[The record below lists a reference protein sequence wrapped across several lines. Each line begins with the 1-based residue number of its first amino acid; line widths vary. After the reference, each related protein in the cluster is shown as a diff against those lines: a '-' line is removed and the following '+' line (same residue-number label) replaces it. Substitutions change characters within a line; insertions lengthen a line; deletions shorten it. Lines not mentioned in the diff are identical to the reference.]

1 MPRILNVVFLILTAT
16 ALLVGADGPPAAG
29 AAGETAAPGQP
40 AGGGGAFGGLGPMLL
55 LPLVFA
61 FMYFIVIRPQRKEE
75 KKRKALISE
84 VKRGDEVVTIG
95 GLHGKVITVGE
106 TTVDIQAGVDGNE
119 TVLRFNKGAIASVGD
134 QAKAD
139 AAKGK

>member
-1 MPRILNVVFLILTAT
+1 MSRILSVVFLILTAT
-16 ALLVGADGPPAAG
+16 ALLVGADGPAAAG
-29 AAGETAAPGQP
+29 ATGQAAPGQP
-40 AGGGGAFGGLGPMLL
+40 AGAGGGLGGLGPMLL

-75 KKRKALISE
+75 KKRKELISQ

-95 GLHGKVITVGE
+95 GLHGKVIAVGE
-106 TTVDIQAGVDGNE
+106 TTVDIEAGIDGNE

>member
-1 MPRILNVVFLILTAT
+1 MPRILSIAFLILTAT
-16 ALLVGADGPPAAG
+16 ALLVGADGPGAG
-29 AAGETAAPGQP
+29 AGATGQTAAPGQ
-40 AGGGGAFGGLGPMLL
+40 ATGGGMSGIAPMLL

-75 KKRKALISE
+75 KKRKELISQ

-95 GLHGKVITVGE
+95 GLHGKVVAVGE
-106 TTVDIQAGVDGNE
+106 TTVDIDAAIGSGE
-119 TVLRFNKGAIASVGD
+119 SILRFNKGAIASVGD
-134 QAKAD
+134 QGKAD

>member
-1 MPRILNVVFLILTAT
+1 MPRILSIVFLIITAT

-29 AAGETAAPGQP
+29 ATGEAPAPGQP

-61 FMYFIVIRPQRKEE
+61 FMYFIVIRPQRREE
-75 KKRKALISE
+75 KKRKALIE
-84 VKRGDEVVTIG
+84 AVKRGDKVVTIG
-95 GLHGKVITVGE
+95 GLHGEVVTVGE
-106 TTVDIQAGVDGNE
+106 TTVDIQVGVDGKDI
-119 TVLRFNKGAIASVGD
+119 VLRFNKGAIASAG
-134 QAKAD
+134 D

>member
-1 MPRILNVVFLILTAT
+1 MPRIISIAFLILTAT
-16 ALLVGADGPPAAG
+16 ALVIGADGPGAG
-29 AAGETAAPGQP
+29 AGATGQTAAPGQP
-40 AGGGGAFGGLGPMLL
+40 AGGGSFGGLGPMLL

-75 KKRKALISE
+75 KKRKELIGQ

-95 GLHGKVITVGE
+95 GLHGNVVAVGE
-106 TTVDIQAGVDGNE
+106 TTVDIDAAIGSGE
-119 TVLRFNKGAIASVGD
+119 SILRFNKGAIASVGD